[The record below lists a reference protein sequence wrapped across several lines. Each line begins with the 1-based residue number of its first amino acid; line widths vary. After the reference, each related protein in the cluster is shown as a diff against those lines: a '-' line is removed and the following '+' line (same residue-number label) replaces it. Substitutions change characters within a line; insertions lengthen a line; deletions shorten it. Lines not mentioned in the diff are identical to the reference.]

1 MLPYLFA
8 IAIAV
13 ASLSLFVTAFFSPKW
28 HRKDDFLWSGVGL
41 IYALV
46 LWICAE
52 QIRGSVLLG
61 QGAATLLVLSLI
73 WQTVQLRKLLA
84 ISDKST
90 ELTALSFTAAV
101 QKLWAKKN
109 KKGIAVQ
116 PPASVASA
124 PANIPSPVEP
134 IASPTPEPQAS
145 PSDWVE
151 SITESPAIAA
161 LIETEDE
168 AENSIEEESLEQLAP
183 PEDSPLPDVTDKFP
197 TISAQPTSPKP
208 KKSGFSLTALF
219 GRKKPKTDNIPNLKP
234 EALTELLDRQDEA
247 INAQEDAEW
256 NEITETVSEGVAPSQ
271 EPVEAEDGDWDDVF
285 ESLAPETQIE
295 TIQESVTEAIAPVQ
309 EQVEVVIAEVTEVTE
324 VIVPETPIEEIKEA
338 VTEAIAPLQEQVEAL
353 EEKVSEAIEQ
363 NPGVTDAIA
372 DIADTVETESSAF
385 VDQVKA
391 QAETAIDDFETENKD
406 SQ

>member
-46 LWICAE
+46 LWNCAE

-61 QGAATLLVLSLI
+61 QGAATVMVLSLI

-101 QKLWAKKN
+101 QKLWAKKK

-116 PPASVASA
+116 PPSGVAPIPS
-124 PANIPSPVEP
+124 PANIPPPVEP
-134 IASPTPEPQAS
+134 IQSPIPELQTS
-145 PSDWVE
+145 LSDRVE
-151 SITESPAIAA
+151 PITESPAIAA
-161 LIETEDE
+161 LLKTEDE
-168 AENSIEEESLEQLAP
+168 VEKIEGDIDNIEEESLEAAAP
-183 PEDSPLPDVTDKFP
+183 PEASLPEDSPLSDVTEKFP
-197 TISAQPTSPKP
+197 TISAQTTSPKP

-256 NEITETVSEGVAPSQ
+256 
-271 EPVEAEDGDWDDVF
+271 DDVF
-285 ESLAPETQIE
+285 ESLTPETQIE
-295 TIQESVTEAIAPVQ
+295 TIQESLTEAIAPVQ
-309 EQVEVVIAEVTEVTE
+309 EQVEVVIAEVTE

-353 EEKVSEAIEQ
+353 GEKVSEAIEQ
-363 NPGVTDAIA
+363 KPGVTDAIA
-372 DIADTVETESSAF
+372 AIPDAVETEGIAF
-385 VDQVKA
+385 VDQIKEP
-391 QAETAIDDFETENKD
+391 AESVIEGFETENKD
-406 SQ
+406 S